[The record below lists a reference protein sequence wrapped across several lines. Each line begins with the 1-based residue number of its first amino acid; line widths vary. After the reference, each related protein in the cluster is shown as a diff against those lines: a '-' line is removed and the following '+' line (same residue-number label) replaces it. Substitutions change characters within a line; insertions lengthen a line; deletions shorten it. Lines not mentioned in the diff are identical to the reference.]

1 MAKTNLH
8 PSRAK
13 YLSLLKQTSGI
24 ELEIVA
30 ADQPQPD
37 SKPLRQSASGDSIY
51 LKHPDLPL
59 NQRAARR
66 EQLVKSR
73 QQNNLEQIFSLALE
87 YVNQDAQFERLD
99 LDWMMKFSDLASMSY
114 SSTMHD
120 LWAKILAVELSQP
133 GTFSYRS
140 LKTLSEISTK
150 EAVLFYRSVR
160 LLSRLGDE
168 KGAKILTGVYKK
180 PTLMSIFSASNRWAI
195 NLSKYGLSYPQL
207 VTLSDL
213 GLLYSQE
220 IESAPYQA
228 GDSLTWSYQGQNI
241 QMKIKQKDVI
251 FTYYKFTQTGL
262 ELSKLVAA
270 DADKQYLKALVAD
283 FKHLVDSILNTEQL
297 A

>member
-1 MAKTNLH
+1 MPKNNLP

-13 YLSLLKQTSGI
+13 FLSLLKQTSGI
-24 ELEIVA
+24 ELEIVT
-30 ADQPQPD
+30 ADQPQPEG
-37 SKPLRQSASGDSIY
+37 KPLRQSASGDSIY
-51 LKHPDLPL
+51 IKHPELSL
-59 NQRAARR
+59 IQRAARR
-66 EQLVKSR
+66 EHLVNSR

-99 LDWMMKFSDLASMSY
+99 LDWMMKFSDLASQSY

-133 GTFSYRS
+133 ATFSYRS

-150 EAVLFYRSVR
+150 EALLFYRSVR

-168 KGAKILTGVYKK
+168 KGAKILTGIYKK
-180 PTLMSIFSASNRWAI
+180 PTLMSIFSTTNRWAI
-195 NLSKYGLSYPQL
+195 NLSKFGLSYPQL

-213 GLLYSQE
+213 GLIYSQE

-228 GDSLTWSYQGQNI
+228 GDCLNLVYQGQNV
-241 QMKIKQKDVI
+241 QMKIKQRDVI
-251 FTYYKFTQTGL
+251 FTYYKFTQTGF

-270 DADKQYLKALVAD
+270 ESDQQYLKTLVAD
-283 FKHLVDSILNTEQL
+283 FNNLVDTNIGKEQL